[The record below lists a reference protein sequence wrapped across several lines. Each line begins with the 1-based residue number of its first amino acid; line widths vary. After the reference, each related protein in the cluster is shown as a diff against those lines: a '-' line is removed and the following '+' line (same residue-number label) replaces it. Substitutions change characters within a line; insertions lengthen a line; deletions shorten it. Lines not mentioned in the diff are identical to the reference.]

1 MSTQLLEKLQA
12 PPDEP
17 RSFNSLSPEQLA
29 SLESA
34 FAQNQQ
40 HKALRNAGV
49 SVGVLVVGGFVIGGG
64 GGAYAATGGAGGD
77 AAAAAAASIKAGVD
91 NAVNMIKAIDGIG
104 LAAFG
109 VALAPM
115 GFMTTL
121 RVLNMVL
128 SRV

>member
-17 RSFNSLSPEQLA
+17 RFNSLTPEKLAQLEA
-29 SLESA
+29 A
-34 FAQNQQ
+34 FAQNQE
-40 HKALRNAGV
+40 HKALRTAGV
-49 SVGVLVVGGFVIGGG
+49 SVGVLVVGGFVLGG
-64 GGAYAATGGAGGD
+64 GGAYATPPGGGGASEE
-77 AAAAAAASIKAGVD
+77 AAASIEAGVA
-91 NAVNMIKAIDGIG
+91 NAIAMIEAIDGLG

>member
-12 PPDEP
+12 PPDKP
-17 RSFNSLSPEQLA
+17 FNSLTPQQLA
-29 SLESA
+29 SLESS

-40 HKALRNAGV
+40 HKVLRAAGV
-49 SVGVLVVGGFVIGGG
+49 SVGILVVGGFVIGG

-77 AAAAAAASIKAGVD
+77 AAAAAAASIEAGVE
-91 NAVNMIKAIDGIG
+91 NAINMIQAIDGIG

>member
-1 MSTQLLEKLQA
+1 MSAQLLETFQA

-17 RSFNSLSPEQLA
+17 SFNSLTPEKLA
-29 SLESA
+29 ELERA
-34 FAQNQQ
+34 FHQDQNI
-40 HKALRNAGV
+40 KALRNAGV
-49 SVGVLVVGGFVIGGG
+49 AVGAAAAVLGFG
-64 GGAYAATGGAGGD
+64 GGAYATTPGGGAAGG
-77 AAAAAAASIKAGVD
+77 AAAGAKASIEAGVT
-91 NAVNMIKAIDGIG
+91 NAIDMIKAIDGIG

>member
-17 RSFNSLSPEQLA
+17 RFNSLTPEKLAQLEA
-29 SLESA
+29 A
-34 FAQNQQ
+34 FAQNQE
-40 HKALRNAGV
+40 HKALRTAGV
-49 SVGVLVVGGFVIGGG
+49 SVGVLVVGGFVLGG
-64 GGAYAATGGAGGD
+64 GGAYATPPGGGD
-77 AAAAAAASIKAGVD
+77 ASEEAAASIEAGVA
-91 NAVNMIKAIDGIG
+91 NAIAMIRAIDGIG

>member
-1 MSTQLLEKLQA
+1 MLL
-12 PPDEP
+12 
-17 RSFNSLSPEQLA
+17 R
-29 SLESA
+29 
-34 FAQNQQ
+34 
-40 HKALRNAGV
+40 V
-49 SVGVLVVGGFVIGGG
+49 
-64 GGAYAATGGAGGD
+64 
-77 AAAAAAASIKAGVD
+77 KAGVD

>member
-1 MSTQLLEKLQA
+1 MSTQVLEKLQA

-17 RSFNSLSPEQLA
+17 RFNSLSAEQLA

-40 HKALRNAGV
+40 HKALRTAGV

-64 GGAYAATGGAGGD
+64 GAYATTGGASGN
-77 AAAAAAASIKAGVD
+77 AAEAAAASIEAGVT
-91 NAVNMIKAIDGIG
+91 NAIDMIQAIDGIG

-109 VALAPM
+109 VALAPL

>member
-1 MSTQLLEKLQA
+1 MSAQLLERLQA

-17 RSFNSLSPEQLA
+17 RFNSLTPEKLA
-29 SLESA
+29 ELERA
-34 FAQNQQ
+34 FHQDQNI
-40 HKALRNAGV
+40 KALCNAGV
-49 SVGVLVVGGFVIGGG
+49 AVGVAAAVLGFG
-64 GGAYAATGGAGGD
+64 GGAYAAPGGGAANN
-77 AAAAAAASIKAGVD
+77 AAANAKASIEAGVT
-91 NAVNMIKAIDGIG
+91 NAIDMIKAIDGIG